1 MTKKELEI
9 LEKLIIEKL
18 SNELPEYLYYHSLEH
33 TLRVMEK
40 AEVIARYENV
50 NERELTLIKIAALFH
65 DIGFI
70 KSSDNH
76 EATGCVIA
84 REYLNCYN
92 LKPGE
97 IDIICGMIMA
107 TKIPQSPRNH
117 LEEIFADADLEYLG
131 TEDFRKISDDLYKE
145 LKHRNPELTVEKWN
159 EIQINF
165 FETHSFFTEFGNK
178 NLSDLKMKHLM
189 ELKEERNRNS

>member
-18 SNELPEYLYYHSLEH
+18 SNELPEHLYYHSLEH

-50 NERELTLIKIAALFH
+50 NEHELILIKITALFH

-70 KSSDNH
+70 KSYVNH
-76 EATGCVIA
+76 EEAGCVIA
-84 REYLNCYN
+84 REYLNNNN
-92 LKPGE
+92 LQQGD
-97 IDIICGMIMA
+97 IDKICGMIMA
-107 TKIPQSPRNH
+107 TKIPQNPGNK

-131 TEDFRKISDDLYKE
+131 TEDFERISDDLFKE
-145 LKHRNPELTVEKWN
+145 LKHRNPELTDEKWN
-159 EIQINF
+159 EIQIKF
-165 FETHSFFTEFGNK
+165 FESHLYFTEFGK
-178 NLSDLKMKHLM
+178 KYLREMKKKHLKV
-189 ELKEERNRNS
+189 LKEKRCRK